1 MQHVKKEWKCSR
13 LHNKNDFYPIKS
25 MHRCYRFGS
34 KLFKLIYVFIEDY
47 KGCEG
52 KCQTWVE
59 YLSNKLQILSGHCL
73 NIYIYSHYLNTIY
86 VKCQSTVN
94 YYFVLA
100 YYTWIWSHKRNR
112 KKA

>member
-59 YLSNKLQILSGHCL
+59 YLSNKLQILSGLSQYYICKVS
-73 NIYIYSHYLNTIY
+73 IYCKLLFCFGLLYMNM
-86 VKCQSTVN
+86 KPQ
-94 YYFVLA
+94 
-100 YYTWIWSHKRNR
+100 
-112 KKA
+112 KK